1 MAHDDGPASEAAR
14 ADGNASKAAPARTDA
29 DSFVP
34 AAYQPWWLRLLPFL
48 GRIPE
53 GVSRDQVRLLG
64 AVALALL
71 FENYDVSTL
80 GNASKYIRASFE
92 LPQSEVGRLLAWV
105 RLGALPA
112 VLLVPF
118 ADHLGRRRLFLFCL
132 VGSSLGTVLTA
143 FTQTLV
149 QFVAAQMIVRSC
161 LIAGSAAAFVIVA
174 EEFPAHRRGWA
185 IGILGAL
192 ALLGFGLGALL
203 FSFIERLPFGWRA
216 LYLPGVV
223 PLLLLPYFA
232 RRVPETQRFQQKQG
246 NDTGAGGVVAWLR
259 PFATLA
265 RHYPRRV
272 TIVSAV
278 AMLAAV
284 GHATAHGLVGDYVLT
299 DRGWDPERYSTLVI
313 VGGAIGIVGNTVVGR
328 LADRIGRRRLG
339 FAVLAGFPPAAVAVY
354 SSDGWLLAVC
364 WIVLVFITTGGNTI
378 VRALSTELF
387 PTSSRS
393 TAAGSLTL
401 FETLGAV
408 AGLYMV
414 TALTPEGTSIAGAV
428 RFIVCTTLVGAVLV
442 LLLPE
447 TARRE
452 LEDISA
458 RS

>member
-1 MAHDDGPASEAAR
+1 VSARHDETAREAAS
-14 ADGNASKAAPARTDA
+14 AVAPEHHPSPTATSP
-29 DSFVP
+29 DSFAP

-48 GRIPE
+48 GRVPE
-53 GVSRDQVRLLG
+53 GVSREQVKLLG

-71 FENYDVSTL
+71 FEHYDVSTL

-105 RLGALPA
+105 RLGAVPA

-118 ADHLGRRRLFLFCL
+118 ADHLGRKRLFMFCL
-132 VGSSLGTVLTA
+132 VGSSVGTLLTA
-143 FTQTLV
+143 FTQTLP
-149 QFVAAQMIVRSC
+149 QFIAAQMIVRSC

-174 EEFPAHRRGWA
+174 EEFPAQRRGWA

-192 ALLGFGLGALL
+192 ALLGFGLGAAL
-203 FSFIERLPFGWRA
+203 FSLIERLPYGWRS
-216 LYLPGVV
+216 LYIPGLV
-223 PLLLLPYFA
+223 PMLLLPYFA
-232 RRVPETQRFQQKQG
+232 RRVPETQRFQQEH
-246 NDTGAGGVVAWLR
+246 AGGGTGGMLGWLR
-259 PFATLA
+259 PFITLA
-265 RHYPRRV
+265 RHYPARMA
-272 TIVSAV
+272 IVSGV

-284 GHATAHGLVGDYVLT
+284 GHATAHGVLGDYVLT
-299 DRGWDPERYSTLVI
+299 DRGWAPGRYSTLVI
-313 VGGAIGIVGNTVVGR
+313 TGGALGIIGNTVVGR
-328 LADRIGRRRLG
+328 LADRMGRRSLG
-339 FAVLAGFPPAAVAVY
+339 FVVLAGFPPASIAVY
-354 SSDGWLLAVC
+354 SSDGWLLAGC

-378 VRALSTELF
+378 IRALSTELF

-414 TALTPEGTSIAGAV
+414 TAFTPEGTSIAGAV
-428 RFIVCTTLVGAVLV
+428 RWIVCITLVSAVLV
-442 LLLPE
+442 LFLPE
-447 TARRE
+447 TARKE

>member
-1 MAHDDGPASEAAR
+1 
-14 ADGNASKAAPARTDA
+14 
-29 DSFVP
+29 
-34 AAYQPWWLRLLPFL
+34 LRLLPFL
-48 GRIPE
+48 GHVPD
-53 GVSRDQVRLLG
+53 GVSRDQVKLLG
-64 AVALALL
+64 TVALALL
-71 FENYDVSTL
+71 FEHYDVSTL

-118 ADHLGRRRLFLFCL
+118 ADHFGRKRLFMFCL

-143 FTQTLV
+143 FTQTLP
-149 QFVAAQMIVRSC
+149 QFIAAQMIVRSC

-203 FSFIERLPFGWRA
+203 FSFIERLPYGWRA
-216 LYLPGVV
+216 LYVPGIV
-223 PLLLLPYFA
+223 PLLMLPYFA
-232 RRVPETQRFQQKQG
+232 RRVPETQRFQQQQ
-246 NDTGAGGVVAWLR
+246 ASASGVLGWLR
-259 PFATLA
+259 PFVTLA
-265 RHYPRRV
+265 RHYPGRMA
-272 TIVSAV
+272 IIAGV

-284 GHATAHGLVGDYVLT
+284 GHATAHGVVGDYVLT
-299 DRGWDPERYSTLVI
+299 DRGWPPGRYSTLVI
-313 VGGAIGIVGNTVVGR
+313 AGGALGIVGNTVVGR
-328 LADRIGRRRLG
+328 LADRMGRRSLG
-339 FAVLAGFPPAAVAVY
+339 FAVLAGFPAAAIAVY
-354 SSDGWLLAVC
+354 SSDGWLLAGC

-401 FETLGAV
+401 FETVGAV

-414 TALTPEGTSIAGAV
+414 TALTPEGTSIASAV
-428 RFIVCTTLVGAVLV
+428 RWIVCITLVGAVLV

-447 TARRE
+447 TARKE